1 MKKIKLP
8 MQALSINDLLSR
20 EQMKKVMGG
29 CGSGGGGS
37 AYLCGTRYYDGQCY
51 CDFCDSST
59 HQPVYCDVPCPV
71 SPVWAALNM
80 LRIKNI

>member
-29 CGSGGGGS
+29 SGIGSGGGN
-37 AYLCGTRYYDGQCY
+37 GTCTVSSNCPDVNGQ
-51 CDFCDSST
+51 
-59 HQPVYCDVPCPV
+59 QINPV
-71 SPVWAALNM
+71 SCTSDSGNCSRGTQWVECDGTY
-80 LRIKNI
+80 KFCGV